1 MEFDKS
7 EILAQLNRIISDKS
21 FSRSKINVRLLKFLV
36 ASTLEEKEL
45 KETTIGIE
53 FFGTKYDPVKLDNK
67 VRVYVYHLRKKLDEY
82 YVLADENQIRFHI
95 KKGQYKVQFEKHKK
109 DTQKS
114 KGVFFW
120 IKIMLAVIVIC
131 GILVFSYQKPVNEF
145 WQSLMKN
152 NFATTVIFGDYFTI
166 EGPTLTSKKGIIRDY
181 EINNEIQL
189 QEYLDE
195 NPAQI
200 GLLKA
205 SAHHYFNW
213 MAPYVSKNI
222 TEFWGK
228 YDYDFDIIQISEWN
242 VAQLEKANLVYFGQS
257 KSMGILKNILEE
269 NFPQFSYKSQK
280 LLYTNPKTKKT
291 IVYNDVV
298 TKNDKIIDYTV
309 VAKISIPSGNELRF
323 FLSDQDCGA
332 ISALQYFT
340 QKDSVQAFYKRHQ
353 LDENQDFIALFKV
366 SGWKRK
372 SYDMEFVLLDK
383 K

>member
-1 MEFDKS
+1 MEFEKS

-67 VRVYVYHLRKKLDEY
+67 VRVYVYHLRKKLNEY
-82 YVLADENQIRFHI
+82 YALADENQIRFHI

-181 EINNEIQL
+181 EINNETQL

-200 GLLKA
+200 GLLKG

-269 NFPQFSYKSQK
+269 NFPQFAYKSQK

-353 LDENQDFIALFKV
+353 LDKNQDFIALFKV